1 MTVYVSKE
9 KYFTLNSLDYFFFQA
24 VLNSRCSV
32 QARGKDLM
40 TLLNLKLSEDQ
51 PFPRPH
57 RWHGYYPNL
66 KILAKR
72 NVVIGSLLPFVCLV
86 RQLPIV
92 NPAERRKPRKPK
104 R

>member
-1 MTVYVSKE
+1 MTVYVSKK

-24 VLNSRCSV
+24 ILNSRCSG
-32 QARGKDLM
+32 QAPGKDLM
-40 TLLNLKLSEDQ
+40 ALLNLKLSEDQ

-72 NVVIGSLLPFVCLV
+72 NVVIGLLLPHMCLV

-92 NPAERRKPRKPK
+92 SPAERTKPRKPK
-104 R
+104 G

>member
-1 MTVYVSKE
+1 
-9 KYFTLNSLDYFFFQA
+9 
-24 VLNSRCSV
+24 
-32 QARGKDLM
+32 M
-40 TLLNLKLSEDQ
+40 TLLHLKLSEDQ

-66 KILAKR
+66 KILGKR
-72 NVVIGSLLPFVCLV
+72 NVVIGSLLPHVCLV

-92 NPAERRKPRKPK
+92 SPAERRKPREPK

>member
-1 MTVYVSKE
+1 
-9 KYFTLNSLDYFFFQA
+9 
-24 VLNSRCSV
+24 
-32 QARGKDLM
+32 M

-57 RWHGYYPNL
+57 FWHGYYPNL

-72 NVVIGSLLPFVCLV
+72 NVVIGSLLPHVCLV

-92 NPAERRKPRKPK
+92 SPAESTKPRKPK